1 MGYTPFTSNVLHDIE
16 EEEKEHTVGYHSEKL
31 AVAFALLN
39 VKDNRTIRVMK
50 NIRICYDCHSFMKHV
65 SAKFGRELI
74 FCDQNRFHHF
84 INRSCSCQ
92 DYW

>member
-31 AVAFALLN
+31 AVAFAPLN

-74 FCDQNRFHHF
+74 FCDQN
-84 INRSCSCQ
+84 
-92 DYW
+92 

>member
-31 AVAFALLN
+31 AVAFAPLN
-39 VKDNRTIRVMK
+39 P
-50 NIRICYDCHSFMKHV
+50 
-65 SAKFGRELI
+65 KFGRELI
-74 FCDQNRFHHF
+74 FCDRNRFHHF